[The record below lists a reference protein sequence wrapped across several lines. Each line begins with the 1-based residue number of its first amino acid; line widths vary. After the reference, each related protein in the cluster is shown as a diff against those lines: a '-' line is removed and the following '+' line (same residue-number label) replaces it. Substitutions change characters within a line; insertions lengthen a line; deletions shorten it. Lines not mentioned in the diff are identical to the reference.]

1 MRSQAKLLLA
11 VLVALSIGLFAL
23 GMLPEPVEAL
33 ASEDIY
39 DAHCDLGT
47 GAGYLLN
54 NKKYA
59 ESFTAG
65 HTGGLT
71 RGFVETFN
79 VMNKGSVYT
88 VEIWNADLFG
98 IPTGTTPLASTVV
111 YNPASG
117 YAFEYPIFSAPARVR
132 AGSNYAMVVTV
143 EETAYNG
150 VTVSPGNICA
160 GTFSLNQN
168 GTGAFTADASSRDLT
183 FAVFIDATPPTVSN
197 VRATRTS
204 GAGLA
209 RRNTNFMV
217 TFTDDM
223 KPTTIGSATIM
234 LYRLHS
240 DGSKSQVRNG
250 TTVSCV
256 ADSATGTQCKTAV
269 LNPYGSSAKKLTPDS
284 RYQVVVNRGAKDVAG
299 NALKKSFS
307 RTFTT
312 GSA

>member
-1 MRSQAKLLLA
+1 M
-11 VLVALSIGLFAL
+11 
-23 GMLPEPVEAL
+23 
-33 ASEDIY
+33 
-39 DAHCDLGT
+39 
-47 GAGYLLN
+47 YLLKKLAKASTRSGLVG

-71 RGFVETFN
+71 RGFVETYN

-98 IPTGTTPLASTVV
+98 IPTGTAPLATTVV

-117 YAFEYPIFSAPARVR
+117 YAFAYPVFSSPARVR

-209 RRNTNFMV
+209 RRNTNFEI

-223 KPTTIGSATIM
+223 KPTTIDTDTIK

-256 ADSATGTQCKTAV
+256 ADSTAGTQCMTAV
-269 LNPYGSSAKKLTPDS
+269 LDPYGSSATRLSADS
-284 RYQVVVNRGAKDVAG
+284 RYQVIVNRGAKDVAG